1 LTSLVARISPGP
13 VRLGD
18 PIDAL
23 TIYLLGDKIQHQLL
37 LDHSGKP
44 RTECCC
50 QSVAFMIAAIVVPF
64 ASRSIA
70 STASCLEEDGA
81 AAVGDAGFDVTALDD
96 AVDLDRVALLLV
108 GRFFA
113 RAGLRAAFA
122 DLDFDVLVAIWL
134 SLVRATASGAATDT
148 SPR

>member
-1 LTSLVARISPGP
+1 MRSSPTFSDTRFSVSFFLTTPAR
-13 VRLGD
+13 
-18 PIDAL
+18 
-23 TIYLLGDKIQHQLL
+23 
-37 LDHSGKP
+37 KP

-70 STASCLEEDGA
+70 STVSCLEVDGA
-81 AAVGDAGFDVTALDD
+81 AAFGDADFDVTALDEATD
-96 AVDLDRVALLLV
+96 FDRAALLLV
-108 GRFFA
+108 RLSA
-113 RAGLRAAFA
+113 RAGLGAALV